1 MVSKLDESVGDVVQA
16 LQQRNMLE
24 NSIILFTTDNGGAAA
39 GFNDNAASNYPLR
52 GVSFSL
58 NPKKYLYLGCCVYV

>member
-52 GVSFSL
+52 GVSARNLIFH
-58 NPKKYLYLGCCVYV
+58 